1 MLITSVTLKNWK
13 NFREVTAELGRRV
26 FLIGPNASG
35 KSNFLDALRFLQDV
49 SDIGLAQAVDKRGGI
64 TSIRCL
70 AARKDSEVAVQVRL
84 DNSWEYALALGGTK
98 ARPLTV
104 LREVARFN
112 DPQSGWKTV
121 LERPDNEDK
130 ADPARLTQTAMEQVN
145 ANKEFRDIPEFF
157 KSIVYRHILPQ
168 AVRDA
173 KGFSSIPLQNDPFG
187 RDFILQVWNTSKK
200 TRDSRLGKIEKAL
213 RLAVPQLGDL
223 SVEMDPATGT
233 PHLVAKYTH
242 WRPQGARQDESAL
255 SDGTL
260 RLLALLWSLLENK
273 GPLLLE
279 EPELSLHDEVVRQ
292 LPETFSRLTRG
303 RKGPGRQIIVSTH
316 SEAMLRDQGIGPGE
330 VLRLAPTENGTV
342 ILPTTA
348 EEAEFMRKSG
358 LSVADVLMPKTKP
371 ETFTQLS
378 LFDL

>member
-1 MLITSVTLKNWK
+1 MHITSVTLKNWK
-13 NFREVTAELGRRV
+13 NFREVTAGLGRRV

-49 SDIGLAQAVDKRGGI
+49 SDIGLAQAMDKRGGI

-70 AARKDSEVAVQVRL
+70 AARKDSEVAVHVRL
-84 DNSWEYALALGGTK
+84 DNTWEYALALGGTK
-98 ARPLTV
+98 TKPLTL
-104 LREVARFN
+104 LREVVRYH
-112 DPQSGWKTV
+112 DPESGWKTV
-121 LERPDNEDK
+121 LERPDADDRD
-130 ADPARLTQTAMEQVN
+130 DPARLTQTAMEQVN

-157 KSIVYRHILPQ
+157 KSMVYRHILPQ

-173 KGFSSIPLQNDPFG
+173 KGFSSTPLQNDPFG

-200 TRDSRLGKIEKAL
+200 IRDSRLGKIEKAL
-213 RLAVPQLGDL
+213 RLAVPQLGNL
-223 SVEMDPATGT
+223 SVEMDPASGT

-242 WRPQGARQDESAL
+242 WRPQGARQDESAF

-292 LPETFSRLTRG
+292 LPDMFSRLTRN
-303 RKGPGRQIIVSTH
+303 RKGPGRQVIVSTH
-316 SEAMLRDQGIGPGE
+316 SEVMLHDPGIGPGE
-330 VLRLAPTENGTV
+330 VLRLAPTQNGTD
-342 ILPTTA
+342 ILPPDQ
-348 EEAEFMRKSG
+348 EEAELMRVSG
-358 LSVADVLMPKTKP
+358 LTAADVLLSKTRAP
-371 ETFTQLS
+371 EFRQLS
-378 LFDL
+378 FLDL

>member
-13 NFREVTAELGRRV
+13 NFREVTAGLGRRV

-70 AARKDSEVAVQVRL
+70 AARKDSEVAVQVKL
-84 DNSWEYALALGGTK
+84 DNTWEYALALGGTK

-104 LREVARFN
+104 LREVARYH
-112 DPQSGWKTV
+112 DPESGWNTV
-121 LERPDNEDK
+121 LERPDKEDN

-145 ANKEFRDIPEFF
+145 ANKEFRAIPEFF

-200 TRDSRLGKIEKAL
+200 SRDSRLGKIEKVL
-213 RLAVPQLGDL
+213 RLAVPQLGNL
-223 SVEMDPATGT
+223 GVEMDPATGT
-233 PHLVAKYTH
+233 PHLVAKYIH

-260 RLLALLWSLLENK
+260 RLLALLWSLLEDE

-292 LPETFSRLTRG
+292 LPDMFAKLGRRRKSKTR
-303 RKGPGRQIIVSTH
+303 QVIVSTH
-316 SEAMLRDQGIGPGE
+316 SEAMLRAPGIGPME
-330 VLRLAPTENGTV
+330 VLRLAPTENGTE
-342 ILPTTA
+342 ILPTTP
-348 EEAEFMRKSG
+348 EDAEFMRKSG
-358 LSVADVLMPKTKP
+358 LSAADVLMPKTKAP
-371 ETFTQLS
+371 EFRQLS
-378 LFDL
+378 FLDL